1 MSRIGKLPISIPA
14 GVTITQG
21 QDSVVTVKGPKGELS
36 QKVDPSIKVNI
47 ADGQVTFEIDENSP
61 VNIKQKQAFHGLYRA
76 LVNNMVVGVSEGYKK
91 ESEGYK
97 KEMELVGVGYRVSNQ
112 GNIIE
117 FSLGY
122 THPIF
127 IQLPKEVK
135 VETKMERN
143 QNPQIILES
152 ADKQLLG
159 MICAKIRSFRMPEP
173 YKGKG
178 ILFKGEVIRRK
189 SGKSASAK

>member
-47 ADGQVTFEIDENSP
+47 ADGHVTFEIDENSP

-76 LVNNMVVGVSEGYKK
+76 LVNNMVVGV
-91 ESEGYK
+91 SEGYK

-135 VETKMERN
+135 VGFALRFVLSVCRSLTRARVSCSRARLSVVSRVSR
-143 QNPQIILES
+143 PQLS
-152 ADKQLLG
+152 N
-159 MICAKIRSFRMPEP
+159 SHNN
-173 YKGKG
+173 
-178 ILFKGEVIRRK
+178 
-189 SGKSASAK
+189 